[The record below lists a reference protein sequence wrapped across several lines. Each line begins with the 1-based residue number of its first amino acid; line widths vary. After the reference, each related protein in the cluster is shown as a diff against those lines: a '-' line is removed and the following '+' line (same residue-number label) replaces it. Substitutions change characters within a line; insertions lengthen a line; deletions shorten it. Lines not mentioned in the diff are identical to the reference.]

1 MNFKP
6 CCIDEIKQPKRQSAN
21 AAFIE
26 SFRASGENCAEI
38 TDIDA
43 SVPAT
48 YAALNATCRRIGGV
62 RCVSRQG
69 KLYLVRTPLEQ
80 QES

>member
-6 CCIDEIKQPKRQSAN
+6 CSIDEIKQPKRQSAN

-26 SFRASGENCAEI
+26 SFRASGAECAEI
-38 TDIDA
+38 TDIDT
-43 SVPAT
+43 SVSAT
-48 YAALNATCRRIGGV
+48 YAALNSICRRIGDV

-69 KLYLVRTPLEQ
+69 NLYLVWAPLEQ
-80 QES
+80 QEN

>member
-6 CCIDEIKQPKRQSAN
+6 CSIDEIKQPKRRSAN

-26 SFRASGENCAEI
+26 SFRASGAECAEI
-38 TDIDA
+38 IDIDI
-43 SVPAT
+43 SRSAT
-48 YAALNATCRRIGGV
+48 YAALNSICRTIGGV

-69 KLYLVRTPLEQ
+69 KLYLVRTSLEQ
-80 QES
+80 

>member
-26 SFRASGENCAEI
+26 SFRESGEICAAV
-38 TDIDA
+38 TDLDT
-43 SVPAT
+43 SVSAT
-48 YAALNATCRRIGGV
+48 YAALNSICRRIGDV
-62 RCVSRQG
+62 RCVSRRG
-69 KLYLVRTPLEQ
+69 NLYLVRTSPEQ
-80 QES
+80 QER

>member
-6 CCIDEIKQPKRQSAN
+6 CSIDEIKQAKRQSAN

-26 SFRASGENCAEI
+26 EFRVSGVACAEVVGLD
-38 TDIDA
+38 T
-43 SVPAT
+43 SVSAT
-48 YAALNATCRRIGGV
+48 YAALNAICRRIGDV